1 MDERLPFGI
10 GRRRLGWWAVAAV
23 LFGVLGLFLYS
34 FVGTFV
40 FGLFVYYG
48 ARPIHIRLEDRFGDG
63 VAASLTLLCLV
74 LPVLGLL
81 GYTAVVAFQEFSAVA
96 GATMVDFVL
105 SRVPGD
111 PRSLS
116 TLVGRPTAFV
126 ESLDELARLQ
136 TGVNTV
142 LTTLGTVGTG
152 LLHLTLSLTFAF
164 FLFRDGD
171 RLERWFRAEVGDE
184 HTAAYA
190 YLSAVDRDLETVY
203 FGNVLTVLLVTVVS
217 VVVYN
222 GFGYLAPSPLT
233 VPFPT
238 LLAVLTGLATFIPL
252 VVGKVVYV
260 PVTVWL
266 GLQAVRTDVSGL
278 AWFPVAF
285 LVVCFVVLD
294 FLPQAVLRPVVSGQ
308 TLHRGLVLFSYVLGT
323 ALFGWYGLFLGP
335 LSAVLVAQFANV
347 VFGDLLH
354 GKPLGPRA
362 SGATSLGSDPRGR
375 DSGTT
380 DDDD

>member
-1 MDERLPFGI
+1 MDERLPFDI
-10 GRRRLGWWAVAAV
+10 ERRRLGWWAVAAA

-48 ARPIHIRLEDRFGDG
+48 ARPIHVRLEDRFGDD
-63 VAASLTLLCLV
+63 VAATLTLLCLV
-74 LPVLGLL
+74 LPVLALL

-96 GATMVDFVL
+96 GATVVDFVL
-105 SRVPGD
+105 TRVPGD

-116 TLVGRPTAFV
+116 TLVSQPMAFV

-136 TGVNTV
+136 TGVNAL
-142 LTTLGTVGTG
+142 LTTFGTVGTG

-171 RLERWFRAEVGDE
+171 RLEGWFRAEVGDE

-222 GFGYLAPSPLT
+222 GFSYLAPSPLS

-260 PVTVWL
+260 PVAAWL
-266 GLQAVRTDVSGL
+266 GVQVARSDTTGL

-285 LVVCFVVLD
+285 VVVAFLLLD
-294 FLPQAVLRPVVSGQ
+294 FLPQAVLRPIVSGQ

-335 LSAVLVAQFANV
+335 LAAVLLAQFANV

-354 GKPLGPRA
+354 GTPLGPRP
-362 SGATSLGSDPRGR
+362 SGATSLGSDPRDTG
-375 DSGTT
+375 STGTG
-380 DDDD
+380 DD